1 MKPSVPPTQAS
12 VNRLPK
18 RTSLLAETLSVL
30 RAGIGIGR
38 WVDCLPSERE
48 LAKQLQVS
56 RPTVR
61 TALRTLQKDGW
72 VRISHGRRSRIEGRR
87 SELPRRANRNLV
99 ALLCP
104 DNLNQIRPGTLLRI
118 DGLRGQF
125 HDAGVDFHVYIRPR
139 CFSAHP
145 ERMLQSIVKEVRA
158 GCWLLHGTNRAV
170 QQWFAANQTPCLIA
184 GTTFDPLSIPCV
196 DINQHALCRH
206 AAGLLLS
213 HGHSRIGFVLKK
225 SGAAGDKDALSG
237 FTAACREGQVGTNP
251 PVILRHDG
259 SLAAI
264 RGILDGAISRGD
276 LPSGLFIGDAMSCLA
291 VVMALQSAGKRI
303 PQNTALICRNS
314 DMIFDYVTP
323 SIARY
328 SHSEKVMERAIF
340 QTTMKILNGET
351 PVRPRKLL
359 MPEFVP
365 GESFA

>member
-18 RTSLLAETLSVL
+18 RTSLVGETLSVL

-38 WVDCLPSERE
+38 WVDRLPSERE

-72 VRISHGRRSRIEGRR
+72 VQISHGRRTRIQGRR
-87 SELPRRANRNLV
+87 SELPTRVNRNLV

-104 DNLNQIRPGTLLRI
+104 QNLNQIRPATLLRI
-118 DGLRGQF
+118 DALRGQF
-125 HDAGVDFHVYIRPR
+125 HDAGVGFHVYIRPR

-158 GCWLLHGTNRAV
+158 GCWLLHDTNRAV
-170 QQWFAANQTPCLIA
+170 QQWFAANETPCLIA
-184 GTTFDPLSIPCV
+184 GTTYDPFHIPCV
-196 DINQHALCRH
+196 DINQYALGHHAV
-206 AAGLLLS
+206 GLFLG

-237 FTAACREGQVGTNP
+237 FTTPWRQDKEGTQP

-259 SLAAI
+259 SLKQI
-264 RGILDGAISRGD
+264 RRSLLTVASRGD
-276 LPSGLFIGDAMSCLA
+276 LPSALFVGDAMSCLA
-291 VVMALQSAGKRI
+291 VVTVLQEAGSKI
-303 PQNTALICRNS
+303 PRDVALICRES

-340 QTTMKILNGET
+340 QTTMRILNGES
-351 PVRPRKLL
+351 PAKSKKLL